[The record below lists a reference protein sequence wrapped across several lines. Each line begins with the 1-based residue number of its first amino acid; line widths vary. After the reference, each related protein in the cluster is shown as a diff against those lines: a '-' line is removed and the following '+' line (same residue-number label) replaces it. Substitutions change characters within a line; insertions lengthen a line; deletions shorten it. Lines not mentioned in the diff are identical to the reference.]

1 MSQYV
6 LIRRLQVR
14 GANSISSPLTYGI
27 PAVTAFMGFGHALQ
41 RHFNAGN
48 GDSTFRVVGVGI
60 VNHHFEMLDQQDG
73 YFRTLQLT
81 ANPLNEKGER
91 SSFIEEGRCHMTVSL
106 VLEVSGFSGAQMD
119 LERLS
124 RLTVSKMKL
133 AGGDLLIPPQVENIE
148 DDRKSIRR
156 LMPGYALVERRDFM
170 IERMQQGDDALQA
183 LHRHV
188 QIQHRSDVDDNGNVT
203 WTAKRHR
210 PGWIVPIATGFH
222 AISPAAGALRT
233 RDPSTPHRFAE
244 SVVTLGEFV
253 LASRIKSLADV
264 IWRYQVAG
272 DLYVCVQ
279 KSLSPNPVQ

>member
-1 MSQYV
+1 MSRYI

-14 GANSISSPLTYGI
+14 NANSISSPLTYGI
-27 PAVTAFMGFGHALQ
+27 PAVTAFMGFSHALQ
-41 RHFNAGN
+41 RHFNARSGSN
-48 GDSTFRVVGVGI
+48 DFCVIGVGI
-60 VNHHFEMLDQQDG
+60 VSHHFEMLDHKDN
-73 YFRTLQLT
+73 YTRTLQLT

-106 VLEVSGFSGAQMD
+106 VLEVDGFNGSQSD

-124 RLTVSKMKL
+124 QLIVSKMKL
-133 AGGDLLIPPQVENIE
+133 AGGDLLIPPHVENIE

-156 LMPGYALVERRDFM
+156 LMPGYALLERRDLM
-170 IERMQQGDDALQA
+170 IEQMQEGDDALQA

-188 QIQHRSDVDDNGNVT
+188 QIQHRSEVDEHGNVT
-203 WTAKRHR
+203 WTTKRHR

-222 AISPAAGALRT
+222 AISPVADALGT
-233 RDPSTPHRFAE
+233 RDPATPHRFAE

-253 LASRIKSLADV
+253 LASRIESLADV
-264 IWRYQVAG
+264 VWKYQVDG

-279 KSLSPNPVQ
+279 KSLFSNTVQ

>member
-60 VNHHFEMLDQQDG
+60 VNHHFEMLDHKDG
-73 YFRTLQLT
+73 YTRTLQLT

-106 VLEVSGFSGAQMD
+106 VLEVSGFSGSQMD

-124 RLTVSKMKL
+124 RLIVSKMKL
-133 AGGDLLIPPQVENIE
+133 AGGDLVSPPQIKNIE
-148 DDRKSIRR
+148 NDCKSIRQ
-156 LMPGYALVERRDFM
+156 LMPGYALMERRHFM
-170 IERMQQGDDALQA
+170 IEQMQQGDDALQA

-188 QIQHRSDVDDNGNVT
+188 QIQHRSSVDDNDNVT

-222 AISPAAGALRT
+222 AISPASDALCA
-233 RDPSTPHRFAE
+233 RDPSIPHRFAE

-253 LASRIKSLADV
+253 LVSRIESLADL
-264 IWRYQVAG
+264 IWKYQVDG
-272 DLYVCVQ
+272 DLYICVQ
-279 KSLSPNPVQ
+279 KSLSPNTV